1 MYKKLGHALVSFCSS
16 KGETMN
22 KIKAIGFV
30 TMMLLFAAAMAFAGG
45 SAEATDTAEGEDY
58 KLVLRLSHVFNP
70 AEQLSKSMDTVAE
83 RIYERTDGA
92 IEIQTFPQAQL
103 PAYKEGVE
111 QVVRGANFISA
122 EDPSFIGDY
131 VPDMKALYA
140 PMMYQSF
147 DEYVALTRT
156 QLVQDMVAQA
166 EEQGIKILALD
177 YIYGFRNMI
186 TREPVRTP
194 DDLAGKQIRVPGTDL
209 YINTLNNM
217 GAIANPLPWGE
228 TLSAVQQGVVDGL
241 EGSEFTNIGNKV
253 YETGATHVG
262 LTRHI
267 LGTVGV
273 YINIDV
279 WNGIPEEYRE
289 IIQEEFTRGAAEG
302 NQILTDNHAAVVAEL
317 EENGVEFHEVD
328 GAAFRERL
336 APMYEEQE
344 GMTPGVFDA
353 IFAELDAMR

>member
-1 MYKKLGHALVSFCSS
+1 
-16 KGETMN
+16 MN
-22 KIKAIGFV
+22 KVKVIGLLAL
-30 TMMLLFAAAMAFAGG
+30 MLMVASTAMYAGG
-45 SAEATDTAEGEDY
+45 SAETADEDY

-70 AEQLSKSMDTVAE
+70 AEQLSKSMDWVAE
-83 RIYERTDGA
+83 RIYDRTDGA

-111 QVVRGANFISA
+111 QVVRGANFISV

-140 PMMYQSF
+140 PMLYESF
-147 DEYVALTRT
+147 EEYTTLTQT
-156 QLVQDMVAQA
+156 ELVQDMIKRA
-166 EEQGIKILALD
+166 EEAGIKILTLD
-177 YIYGFRNMI
+177 YIYGFRNII
-186 TREPVRTP
+186 TRTPVRSP
-194 DDLAGKQIRVPGTDL
+194 ADLSGKQIRVPGTDL

-241 EGSEFTNIGNKV
+241 EGSEFTNIGNRV

-267 LGTVGV
+267 LGTCGV

-279 WNGIPEEYRE
+279 WNSIPERYRV
-289 IIQEEFTRGAAEG
+289 IIEEEFLYGAVEG
-302 NQILTDNHAAVVAEL
+302 TQILSDNHADVVAQL
-317 EENGVEFHEVD
+317 EANGVTFHEVD
-328 GAAFRERL
+328 GNAFRERL
-336 APMYEEQE
+336 APMYREER
-344 GMTPGVFDA
+344 GMTPGIFEAV
-353 IFAELDAMR
+353 FAELDAMRQ

>member
-1 MYKKLGHALVSFCSS
+1 MKTLSLMMVLLILSVSV
-16 KGETMN
+16 
-22 KIKAIGFV
+22 V
-30 TMMLLFAAAMAFAGG
+30 TAGGRPEAAA
-45 SAEATDTAEGEDY
+45 TEDF
-58 KLVLRLSHVFNP
+58 KIVLRLSHVFNP

-83 RIYERTDGA
+83 RIYERTNGA
-92 IEIQTFPQAQL
+92 VEIQTFPQAQL

-131 VPDMKALYA
+131 VPDMTALYA

-147 DEYVALTRT
+147 DEYVALVRT
-156 QLVQDMVAQA
+156 ELVKNMVAQA
-166 EEQGIKILALD
+166 EAQGIKILALD

-194 DDLAGKQIRVPGTDL
+194 ADLAGKQIRVPGTDL
-209 YINTLNNM
+209 YINTLTNM
-217 GAIANPLPWGE
+217 GGIANPLPWGE

-241 EGSEFTNIGNKV
+241 EGSEFTNIGNRV
-253 YETGATHVG
+253 YETGATHVS

-279 WNGIPEEYRE
+279 WNGIPERYRT
-289 IIQEEFTRGAAEG
+289 IVQEEFTRGAAEG
-302 NQILTDNHAAVVAEL
+302 NQILLNDHAAVVAQL
-317 EENGVEFHEVD
+317 EANGVTFHEVD
-328 GAAFRERL
+328 GEAFRAAL
-336 APMYEEQE
+336 APMYREQP
-344 GMTPGVFDA
+344 GMTPGVFDS
-353 IFAELDAMR
+353 IFAELDAMRR

>member
-1 MYKKLGHALVSFCSS
+1 MKTFGLMMVLLILSMNVLVA
-16 KGETMN
+16 GGRPE
-22 KIKAIGFV
+22 
-30 TMMLLFAAAMAFAGG
+30 AAA
-45 SAEATDTAEGEDY
+45 EEDY
-58 KLVLRLSHVFNP
+58 KIVLRLSHVFNP

-83 RIYERTDGA
+83 RIYERTNGA
-92 IEIQTFPQAQL
+92 VEIQTFPQAQL

-131 VPDMKALYA
+131 VPDMTALYA

-147 DEYVALTRT
+147 DEYVALVRT
-156 QLVQDMVAQA
+156 ELVQNMVAQA
-166 EEQGIKILALD
+166 EAQGIKILALD

-194 DDLAGKQIRVPGTDL
+194 ADLAGKQIRVPGTDL
-209 YINTLNNM
+209 YINTLTNM
-217 GAIANPLPWGE
+217 GGIANPLPWGE

-241 EGSEFTNIGNKV
+241 EGSEFTNIGNRV
-253 YETGATHVG
+253 YETGATHVS

-279 WNGIPEEYRE
+279 WNGIPEQYRN
-289 IIQEEFTRGAAEG
+289 IVQEEFTRGAAEG
-302 NQILTDNHAAVVAEL
+302 NQILLNDHAAVVAEL
-317 EENGVEFHEVD
+317 EANGVTFHEVD
-328 GAAFRERL
+328 GEAFRAAL
-336 APMYEEQE
+336 APMYQEQP

-353 IFAELDAMR
+353 IFAELDAMRR